1 MDLRMVKTKQ
11 QIKKAFLILRERL
24 MPEKIKVK
32 DICEVAMINKTTFY
46 NHYTDS
52 AELANEI
59 DELAIDKVIEA
70 FKEKDKL
77 FEDPK
82 AYILGL
88 YTALEHEQSNLMLI
102 FRGKQDTLCAKLEE
116 KLKICCNIA
125 TYDIDD
131 RVRLSFAIG
140 GFVRVLKD
148 YLFDD
153 VKCNIDQL
161 AESSAHIL
169 DDILRIKKAST
180 VKA

>member
-11 QIKKAFLILRERL
+11 QINRAFLILRERL

-52 AELANEI
+52 AELENEI
-59 DELAIDKVIEA
+59 NELAIDKVIEA
-70 FKEKDKL
+70 FSERDML
-77 FEDPK
+77 FVDPK

-88 YTALEHEQSNLMLI
+88 YHALELEQSSLKLI
-102 FRGKQDTLCAKLEE
+102 FRGKLDTLCAILEQKLQ
-116 KLKICCNIA
+116 ITYYNS

-131 RVRLSFAIG
+131 RIRLSFAIG
-140 GFVRVLKD
+140 GFVRVIKD
-148 YLFDD
+148 YIFED

-161 AESSAHIL
+161 ADSSVHIL
-169 DDILRIKKAST
+169 DEILKLKSRSA
-180 VKA
+180 ANA